1 MGDKSRRVAQHQRLV
16 CRAQAD
22 AEEPSRE
29 ELISKLNAS
38 LDQEPLSGEEL
49 KGLIEARW
57 GRLYDTRICR
67 RRGGLGQMRLYL
79 QVMWKYLGQ
88 RSFPMSEE
96 RYDEQL
102 TAVAEL
108 ITEWDCAEQIR
119 EEIPKCQKNPVIDTT
134 GANAVLIALDLQ
146 LDNGMPR
153 GAEWF

>member
-67 RRGGLGQMRLYL
+67 RRDGLGQMRLYL
-79 QVMWKYLGQ
+79 QIMWKFLGQ
-88 RSFPMSEE
+88 RSCPMSEE
-96 RYDEQL
+96 KYDEQL
-102 TAVAEL
+102 SAVAEL
-108 ITEWDCAEQIR
+108 ISEWGCSDQVR
-119 EEIPKCQKNPVIDTT
+119 KEIPECPKNPVLDTT
-134 GANAVLIALDLQ
+134 GANAVMIALDV
-146 LDNGMPR
+146 PR
-153 GAEWF
+153 DIEELF